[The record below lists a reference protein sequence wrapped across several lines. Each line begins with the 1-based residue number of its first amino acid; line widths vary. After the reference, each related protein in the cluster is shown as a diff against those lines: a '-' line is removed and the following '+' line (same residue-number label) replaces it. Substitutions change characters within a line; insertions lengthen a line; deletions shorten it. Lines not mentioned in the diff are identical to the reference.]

1 MHALQITSP
10 GQTAVI
16 DVAMPQM
23 QTDEV
28 LLKIRR
34 AGLCG
39 SDLSTFRGAN
49 PLVSYPRIPGH
60 ELAGTI
66 VAVGSAVPT
75 ALSAG
80 TDVLV
85 LPYTSCGACP
95 ACRQGR
101 VNTCRNNQTLGVQRD
116 GGMAE
121 YLAVPWRKVMAAP
134 GLSFAELAL
143 VEPLTVGFHAVGRG
157 RVTATDTVVVLGC
170 GAIGLGAIAG
180 AAARR
185 ARVIAVDLD
194 IKKLDLARRLGASE
208 TIENSS
214 GQLAARLQDLTGGD
228 GPDVV
233 IEAIGIPATFQ
244 EAVNVVAVAGRV
256 VYIGYAKA
264 PVEYQTK
271 LFVQKELDILGS
283 RNALVV
289 DFEAVVKLMQSGVVP
304 VADVIS
310 KVVALPQAGAALAAW
325 SAAPGDIIKIQ
336 VGLPA

>member
-1 MHALQITSP
+1 MQALQIIGP
-10 GQTAVI
+10 GQTSVI
-16 DVAMPQM
+16 EIAKPQF
-23 QTDEV
+23 QADEV
-28 LLKIRR
+28 LIKIRR

-66 VAVGSAVPT
+66 VATGANVPASLT
-75 ALSAG
+75 SG

-85 LPYTSCGACP
+85 LPYTACGVCP

-101 VNTCRNNQTLGVQRD
+101 VNTCRSNQTLGVQRD

-121 YLAVPWRKVMAAP
+121 FLTVPWNKVMTAP

-143 VEPLTVGFHAVGRG
+143 VEPLTVGFHAVSRG

-194 IKKLDLARRLGASE
+194 ARKLDLARRLGAAE
-208 TIENSS
+208 TVVNTA
-214 GQLAARLQDLTGGD
+214 GQLAARLQDLTGGA

-233 IEAIGIPATFQ
+233 IEAIGIPTTFQ
-244 EAVNVVAVAGRV
+244 EAVNLVAVAGRV

-283 RNALVV
+283 RNALAS
-289 DFEAVVKLMQSGVVP
+289 DFEAVIMLMQSGAVP

-310 KVVALPQAGAALAAW
+310 KVVSLPQAGAALAAW

-336 VGLPA
+336 VELPT

>member
-1 MHALQITSP
+1 MQALQITGP
-10 GQTAVI
+10 GQTSVI
-16 DVAMPQM
+16 EVAKPHYQADDV
-23 QTDEV
+23 
-28 LLKIRR
+28 LIKIRR
-34 AGLCG
+34 VGLCG

-66 VAVGSAVPT
+66 VATGANVPASLPT
-75 ALSAG
+75 G

-85 LPYTSCGACP
+85 LPYTACGFCP
-95 ACRQGR
+95 ACRLGR
-101 VNTCRNNQTLGVQRD
+101 VNTCRSNQTLGVQRD

-121 YLAVPWRKVMAAP
+121 FITVPWNKVMTAP

-143 VEPLTVGFHAVGRG
+143 VEPLTVGFHAVSRG

-194 IKKLDLARRLGASE
+194 ARKLDLARRLGAAE
-208 TIENSS
+208 TVVNTA

-233 IEAIGIPATFQ
+233 IEAIGIPTTFQ
-244 EAVNVVAVAGRV
+244 EAVNLVAVAGRV

-283 RNALVV
+283 RNALAA
-289 DFEAVVKLMQSGVVP
+289 DFESVIMLMQSGAVP

-310 KVVALPQAGAALAAW
+310 KVVSLPQAGAALAAW

-336 VGLPA
+336 VELPA